1 MPGRRRGRRGRG
13 GPAAGPAAAGG
24 PGHEPVAQ
32 LPVARTVGGP
42 AHGAAV
48 TAAVAEHH
56 DAGGRADGGDGGAVG
71 SDHRAGRTAH
81 SHAYQYEYEDDAPDG
96 YSDVIGDGIRDD

>member
-13 GPAAGPAAAGG
+13 GSAAGAPGAGG

-48 TAAVAEHH
+48 PAAVAEHH
-56 DAGGRADGGDGGAVG
+56 DAGERGVGGAVG
-71 SDHRAGRTAH
+71 PDHRAGRTAH
-81 SHAYQYEYEDDAPDG
+81 THAYKRKYEHEHDATDGFGDD
-96 YSDVIGDGIRDD
+96 